1 MSHEPGEKQ
10 AQGNPLDRSRTPNG
24 RYTRTLEGA
33 QRDAEMAKMRS
44 DGYGYQAIADH
55 FGVVVSAAYE
65 AVQRAMLATV
75 QEPGEE
81 VKRLEIERL
90 DEMYREV
97 LEVLRRPHVTVSQ
110 GRIVRQQIGW
120 ETNPDDGSF
129 QLDGDGKPIPRF
141 EDLRDD
147 GPVLAATDR
156 LLKIQERRARLL
168 GLDAPQRMSVDA
180 ENIGREIGELLA
192 RMGGAE

>member
-1 MSHEPGEKQ
+1 MSD
-10 AQGNPLDRSRTPNG
+10 QGPDDTKAERNRYSSRGPDG
-24 RYTRTLEGA
+24 KYTRTLEGA
-33 QRDAEMAKMRS
+33 ERDAEMARMRT
-44 DGYGYQAIADH
+44 DGYSYPAIARH
-55 FGVVVSAAYE
+55 FDVGQSTAYD

-81 VKRLEIERL
+81 VKRLELERL

-97 LEVLRRPHVTVSQ
+97 LDVLRRPHVTVSQ

-120 ETNPDDGSF
+120 ELNPEDGSF
-129 QLDGDGKPIPRF
+129 QLDGDGKPIPQF
-141 EDLRDD
+141 EDLLDD

-192 RMGGAE
+192 AMGGAE